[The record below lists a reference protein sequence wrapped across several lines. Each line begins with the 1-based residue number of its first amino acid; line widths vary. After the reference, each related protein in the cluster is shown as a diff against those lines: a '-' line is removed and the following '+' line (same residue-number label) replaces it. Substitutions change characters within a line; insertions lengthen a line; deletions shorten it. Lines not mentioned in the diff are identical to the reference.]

1 MDETLN
7 AFIVVLK
14 EVRLH
19 FGLISLMPFCL
30 LYARLF
36 NLPKTCDSLFVDE
49 RIIHDKIIIIKVV
62 SEAGLPFT
70 SVLSLW
76 A

>member
-36 NLPKTCDSLFVDE
+36 NLPEACDSLLVDK